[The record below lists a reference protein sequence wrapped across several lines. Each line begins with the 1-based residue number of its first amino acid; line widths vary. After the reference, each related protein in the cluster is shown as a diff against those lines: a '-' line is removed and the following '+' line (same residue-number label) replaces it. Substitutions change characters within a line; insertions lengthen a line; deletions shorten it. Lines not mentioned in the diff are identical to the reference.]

1 MACTVDL
8 MKFPLEEIKI
18 GHWTDTEAKTGC
30 TVIRFPK
37 SVVASGEVRGGAPA
51 TREFELLAPERTV
64 ENIDAVVISGGSAFG
79 LASTIG
85 VVEFLEELEIGFPT
99 AQGAVPIVVGM
110 SLYDLGVGNSSIRPG
125 ANEGRIACLDGEND
139 KSRTATGRIGAGTGA
154 TIGNWRGKENLSYGG
169 IGIAS
174 AEIEGVI
181 VCSLFAVNAAGDVL
195 DEKISESF
203 IKKNFQSSIGEE
215 VSESTELMNTTLG
228 VVMTNL
234 SLTKSECF
242 LLSQSSHDGIAR
254 SIFPAHTRMD
264 GDAVVAVS
272 TQQLEADSR
281 KFDIARA
288 LSVFVTEKAIRQACV

>member
-1 MACTVDL
+1 
-8 MKFPLEEIKI
+8 MKFPIEEIKI
-18 GHWTDTEAKTGC
+18 GHWTDTEAETGC

-79 LASTIG
+79 LSSAIG
-85 VVEFLEELEIGFPT
+85 VVEFLEESGIGFPT

-110 SLYDLGVGNSSIRPG
+110 SLYDLGVGSSSIRPG
-125 ANEGRIACLDGEND
+125 ANEGRIACLDGEN
-139 KSRTATGRIGAGTGA
+139 TEIETGRIGAGAGA
-154 TIGNWRGKENLSYGG
+154 TTGNWRGKENLSYGG

-174 AEIEGVI
+174 AEVEGVI
-181 VCSLFAVNAAGDVL
+181 VCSLFAVNPAGDVI
-195 DEKISESF
+195 DEKIAESF
-203 IKKNFQSSIGEE
+203 IK
-215 VSESTELMNTTLG
+215 ESFELSKERENIETTELMNTTLG

-234 SLTKSECF
+234 SLTKSECY

-272 TQQLEADSR
+272 TKELDGDSR
-281 KFDIARA
+281 KFDIART

>member
-1 MACTVDL
+1 
-8 MKFPLEEIKI
+8 MKFPIEEIKI
-18 GHWTDTEAKTGC
+18 GHWTDTEAETGC

-64 ENIDAVVISGGSAFG
+64 ENIDAVVISGGAAFG
-79 LASTIG
+79 LSSAIG
-85 VVEFLEELEIGFPT
+85 VVEFLEESGIGFPT

-110 SLYDLGVGNSSIRPG
+110 SLYDLGVGSSSIRPG
-125 ANEGRIACLDGEND
+125 ADEGRIACLDGEN
-139 KSRTATGRIGAGTGA
+139 TEIETGRIGAGAGA
-154 TIGNWRGKENLSYGG
+154 TTGNWRGKENLSYGG

-174 AEIEGVI
+174 AEVEGVI
-181 VCSLFAVNAAGDVL
+181 VCSLFAVNPAGDVI
-195 DEKISESF
+195 DEKIAESF
-203 IKKNFQSSIGEE
+203 IK
-215 VSESTELMNTTLG
+215 ESFELSKERENIETTELMNTTLG

-234 SLTKSECF
+234 SLTKSECY

-272 TQQLEADSR
+272 TKELDGDSR
-281 KFDIARA
+281 KFDIART

>member
-1 MACTVDL
+1 
-8 MKFPLEEIKI
+8 MKFPIEEIKI
-18 GHWTDTEAKTGC
+18 GHWTDTEAETGC

-79 LASTIG
+79 LSSAIG
-85 VVEFLEELEIGFPT
+85 VVEFLEESGIGFPT

-110 SLYDLGVGNSSIRPG
+110 SLYDLGVGSSSIRPG
-125 ANEGRIACLDGEND
+125 ADEGRIACLDGEN
-139 KSRTATGRIGAGTGA
+139 TEIETGRIGAGAGST
-154 TIGNWRGKENLSYGG
+154 TGNWRGKENLSYGG

-174 AEIEGVI
+174 AEVEGVI
-181 VCSLFAVNAAGDVL
+181 VCSLFAVNPAGDVI
-195 DEKISESF
+195 DEKIAESF
-203 IKKNFQSSIGEE
+203 IK
-215 VSESTELMNTTLG
+215 ESFELSKERENIETTELMNTTLG

-234 SLTKSECF
+234 SLTKSECY

-272 TQQLEADSR
+272 TKELDGDSR
-281 KFDIARA
+281 KFDIART

>member
-1 MACTVDL
+1 MYRRF
-8 MKFPLEEIKI
+8 MKFPIEEIKI
-18 GHWTDTEAKTGC
+18 GHWTDTEAETGC

-79 LASTIG
+79 LSSAIG
-85 VVEFLEELEIGFPT
+85 VVEFLEESGIGFPT

-110 SLYDLGVGNSSIRPG
+110 SLYDLGVGSSSIRPG
-125 ANEGRIACLDGEND
+125 ADEGRIACLDGEN
-139 KSRTATGRIGAGTGA
+139 TEIEIGRIGAGAGA
-154 TIGNWRGKENLSYGG
+154 TTGNWRGKENLSYGG

-174 AEIEGVI
+174 AEVEGVI
-181 VCSLFAVNAAGDVL
+181 VCSLFAVNPAGDVI
-195 DEKISESF
+195 DEKIAESF
-203 IKKNFQSSIGEE
+203 IK
-215 VSESTELMNTTLG
+215 ESFELSKERENIETTELMNTTLG

-234 SLTKSECF
+234 SLTKSECY

-272 TQQLEADSR
+272 TKELDGDSR
-281 KFDIARA
+281 KFDIART

>member
-1 MACTVDL
+1 MYRRF
-8 MKFPLEEIKI
+8 MKFPIEEIKI
-18 GHWTDTEAKTGC
+18 GHWTDTEAETGC

-79 LASTIG
+79 LSSSIG
-85 VVEFLEELEIGFPT
+85 VVEFLEESGIGFPT

-110 SLYDLGVGNSSIRPG
+110 SLYDLGVGSSSIRPG
-125 ANEGRIACLDGEND
+125 ADEGRIACLDGEN
-139 KSRTATGRIGAGTGA
+139 TEIETGRIGAGAGA
-154 TIGNWRGKENLSYGG
+154 TTGNWRGKENLSYGG

-174 AEIEGVI
+174 AEVEGVI
-181 VCSLFAVNAAGDVL
+181 VCSLFAVNPAGDVI
-195 DEKISESF
+195 DEKIAESF
-203 IKKNFQSSIGEE
+203 IK
-215 VSESTELMNTTLG
+215 ESFELSKERENIETTELMNTTLG

-234 SLTKSECF
+234 SLTKSECY

-272 TQQLEADSR
+272 TKELDGDSR
-281 KFDIARA
+281 KFDIART

>member
-1 MACTVDL
+1 
-8 MKFPLEEIKI
+8 MKFPIEEIKI
-18 GHWTDTEAKTGC
+18 GHWTDTEAVTGC

-79 LASTIG
+79 LSSAIG
-85 VVEFLEELEIGFPT
+85 VVEFLEESGIGFPT

-110 SLYDLGVGNSSIRPG
+110 SLYDLGVGSSSIRPG
-125 ANEGRIACLDGEND
+125 AHEGRIACLDGEN
-139 KSRTATGRIGAGTGA
+139 TEIETGRIGAGAGA
-154 TIGNWRGKENLSYGG
+154 TTGNWRGKENLSYGG

-174 AEIEGVI
+174 AEVEGVI
-181 VCSLFAVNAAGDVL
+181 VCSLFAVNPAGDVI
-195 DEKISESF
+195 DEKIAESF
-203 IKKNFQSSIGEE
+203 IK
-215 VSESTELMNTTLG
+215 ESFELSKERENIETTELMNTTLG

-234 SLTKSECF
+234 SLTKSECY

-272 TQQLEADSR
+272 TKELDGDSR
-281 KFDIARA
+281 KFDIART

>member
-1 MACTVDL
+1 
-8 MKFPLEEIKI
+8 MKFPIEEIKI
-18 GHWTDTEAKTGC
+18 GHWTDTEAETGC

-51 TREFELLAPERTV
+51 TREFELMAPERTV

-79 LASTIG
+79 LSSAIG
-85 VVEFLEELEIGFPT
+85 VVEFLEESGIGFPT

-110 SLYDLGVGNSSIRPG
+110 SLYDLGVGSSSIRPG
-125 ANEGRIACLDGEND
+125 ADEGRIACLDGEN
-139 KSRTATGRIGAGTGA
+139 TEIETGRIGAGAGA
-154 TIGNWRGKENLSYGG
+154 TTGNWRGKENLSYGG

-174 AEIEGVI
+174 AEVEGVI
-181 VCSLFAVNAAGDVL
+181 VCSLFAVNPAGDVI
-195 DEKISESF
+195 DEKIAESF
-203 IKKNFQSSIGEE
+203 IK
-215 VSESTELMNTTLG
+215 ESFELSKERENIETTELMNTTLG

-234 SLTKSECF
+234 SLTKSECY

-272 TQQLEADSR
+272 TKELDGDSR
-281 KFDIARA
+281 KFDIART

>member
-1 MACTVDL
+1 
-8 MKFPLEEIKI
+8 MKFPIEEIKI
-18 GHWTDTEAKTGC
+18 GHWTDTEAETGC

-79 LASTIG
+79 LSSAIG
-85 VVEFLEELEIGFPT
+85 VVEFLEESGIGFPT

-110 SLYDLGVGNSSIRPG
+110 SLYDLGVGSSSIRPG
-125 ANEGRIACLDGEND
+125 ADEGRIACLDGEN
-139 KSRTATGRIGAGTGA
+139 TEIETGRIGAGAGA
-154 TIGNWRGKENLSYGG
+154 TTGNWRGKENLSYGG

-174 AEIEGVI
+174 AEVEGVI
-181 VCSLFAVNAAGDVL
+181 VCSLFAVTPAGDVI
-195 DEKISESF
+195 DEKIAESF
-203 IKKNFQSSIGEE
+203 IK
-215 VSESTELMNTTLG
+215 ESFELSKERENIETTELMNTTLG

-234 SLTKSECF
+234 SLTKSECY
-242 LLSQSSHDGIAR
+242 LLSLSSHDGIAR

-272 TQQLEADSR
+272 YTHL
-281 KFDIARA
+281 RA
-288 LSVFVTEKAIRQACV
+288 HETRHDLV

>member
-1 MACTVDL
+1 MYRRF
-8 MKFPLEEIKI
+8 MKFPIEEIKI
-18 GHWTDTEAKTGC
+18 GHWTDTEAETGC

-79 LASTIG
+79 LSSAIG
-85 VVEFLEELEIGFPT
+85 VVEFLEESGIGFPT

-110 SLYDLGVGNSSIRPG
+110 SLYDLGVGSSSIRPG
-125 ANEGRIACLDGEND
+125 ADEGRIACLDGEN
-139 KSRTATGRIGAGTGA
+139 TEIETGRIGAGAGA
-154 TIGNWRGKENLSYGG
+154 TTGNWRGKENLSYGG

-174 AEIEGVI
+174 AEVEGVI
-181 VCSLFAVNAAGDVL
+181 VCSLFAVNPAGDVI
-195 DEKISESF
+195 DEKIAESF
-203 IKKNFQSSIGEE
+203 IK
-215 VSESTELMNTTLG
+215 ESFELSKERENIETTELMNTTLG

-234 SLTKSECF
+234 SLTKSECY

-272 TQQLEADSR
+272 TKKLDADSR
-281 KFDIARA
+281 KFDIART

>member
-1 MACTVDL
+1 MN
-8 MKFPLEEIKI
+8 FPIEEIKI
-18 GHWTDTEAKTGC
+18 GHWTDTEAETGC

-79 LASTIG
+79 LSSAIG
-85 VVEFLEELEIGFPT
+85 VVEFLEESGIGFPT

-110 SLYDLGVGNSSIRPG
+110 SLYDLGVGSSSIRPG
-125 ANEGRIACLDGEND
+125 AHEGRIACLDGEN
-139 KSRTATGRIGAGTGA
+139 TEIETGRIGAGAGA
-154 TIGNWRGKENLSYGG
+154 TTGNWRGKENLSYGG

-174 AEIEGVI
+174 AEVEGVI
-181 VCSLFAVNAAGDVL
+181 VCSLFAVNPAGDVI
-195 DEKISESF
+195 DEKIAESF
-203 IKKNFQSSIGEE
+203 IK
-215 VSESTELMNTTLG
+215 ESFELSKERENIETTELMNTTLG

-234 SLTKSECF
+234 SLTKSECY

-272 TQQLEADSR
+272 TKELDGDSR
-281 KFDIARA
+281 KFDIART

>member
-1 MACTVDL
+1 MYRRF
-8 MKFPLEEIKI
+8 MKFPIEEIKI
-18 GHWTDTEAKTGC
+18 GHWTDTEAETGC

-51 TREFELLAPERTV
+51 TREFELLSPERTV

-79 LASTIG
+79 LSSAIG
-85 VVEFLEELEIGFPT
+85 VVEFLEESGIGFPT

-110 SLYDLGVGNSSIRPG
+110 SLYDLGVGSSSIRPG
-125 ANEGRIACLDGEND
+125 ADEGRIACLDGEN
-139 KSRTATGRIGAGTGA
+139 TEIETGRIGAGAGA
-154 TIGNWRGKENLSYGG
+154 TTGNWRGKENLSYGG

-174 AEIEGVI
+174 AEVEGVI
-181 VCSLFAVNAAGDVL
+181 VCSLFAVNPAGDVI
-195 DEKISESF
+195 DEKIAESF
-203 IKKNFQSSIGEE
+203 IK
-215 VSESTELMNTTLG
+215 ESFELSKERENIETTELMNTTLG

-234 SLTKSECF
+234 SLTKSECY

-272 TQQLEADSR
+272 TKELDGDSR
-281 KFDIARA
+281 KFDIART

>member
-1 MACTVDL
+1 
-8 MKFPLEEIKI
+8 MKFPIEEIKI
-18 GHWTDTEAKTGC
+18 GHWTDTEAETGC

-79 LASTIG
+79 LSSAIG
-85 VVEFLEELEIGFPT
+85 VVEFLEESGIGFPT

-110 SLYDLGVGNSSIRPG
+110 SLYDLGVGSSSIRPG
-125 ANEGRIACLDGEND
+125 ADEGRIACLDGEN
-139 KSRTATGRIGAGTGA
+139 TEIETGRIGAGAGA
-154 TIGNWRGKENLSYGG
+154 TTGNWRGKENLSYGG

-174 AEIEGVI
+174 AEVEGVI
-181 VCSLFAVNAAGDVL
+181 VCSLFAVNPAGDVI
-195 DEKISESF
+195 DDKIAESF
-203 IKKNFQSSIGEE
+203 IK
-215 VSESTELMNTTLG
+215 ESFELSKERENIETTELMNTTLG

-234 SLTKSECF
+234 SLTKSECY

-264 GDAVVAVS
+264 GDAVVAVA
-272 TQQLEADSR
+272 TKELDGDSR
-281 KFDIARA
+281 KFDIART

>member
-8 MKFPLEEIKI
+8 MKFPFEEIKI
-18 GHWTDTEAKTGC
+18 GHWTDKEAETGC

-51 TREFELLAPERTV
+51 TREFELLAPERTI

-79 LASTIG
+79 LSSAIG
-85 VVEFLEELEIGFPT
+85 VVEFLEESGIGFPT
-99 AQGAVPIVVGM
+99 TQGPVPIVVGM
-110 SLYDLGVGNSSIRPG
+110 SLYDLGVGSSSIRPG
-125 ANEGRIACLDGEND
+125 ADEGRIACLDGEN
-139 KSRTATGRIGAGTGA
+139 TEIETGRLGAGAGA
-154 TIGNWRGKENLSYGG
+154 TTGNWRGKENLSYGG

-174 AEIEGVI
+174 AEVEGVI
-181 VCSLFAVNAAGDVL
+181 VCSLFAVNPAGDVI
-195 DEKISESF
+195 DEKIAESF
-203 IKKNFQSSIGEE
+203 IK
-215 VSESTELMNTTLG
+215 ESFELSKERENIETTELMNTTLG

-234 SLTKSECF
+234 SLTKSECY

-272 TQQLEADSR
+272 TKELDGDSR
-281 KFDIARA
+281 KFDIART

>member
-1 MACTVDL
+1 MYRRF
-8 MKFPLEEIKI
+8 MKFPIEEIKI
-18 GHWTDTEAKTGC
+18 GHWTDTEAETGC

-79 LASTIG
+79 LSSAIG
-85 VVEFLEELEIGFPT
+85 VVEFLEESGIGFPT

-110 SLYDLGVGNSSIRPG
+110 SLYDLGVGSSSIRPG
-125 ANEGRIACLDGEND
+125 ADEGRIACLDGEN
-139 KSRTATGRIGAGTGA
+139 TEIETGRIGAGAGA
-154 TIGNWRGKENLSYGG
+154 TTGNWRGKENLSYGG

-174 AEIEGVI
+174 AEVEGVI
-181 VCSLFAVNAAGDVL
+181 VCSLFAVNPAGDVI
-195 DEKISESF
+195 DEKIAESF
-203 IKKNFQSSIGEE
+203 IK
-215 VSESTELMNTTLG
+215 ESFELSKEREKIETTELMNTTLG

-234 SLTKSECF
+234 SLTKSECY

-272 TQQLEADSR
+272 TKELDGDSR
-281 KFDIARA
+281 KFDIART

>member
-1 MACTVDL
+1 
-8 MKFPLEEIKI
+8 MKFPIEEIKI
-18 GHWTDTEAKTGC
+18 GHWTDTEAETGC

-79 LASTIG
+79 LSSAIG
-85 VVEFLEELEIGFPT
+85 VVEFLEESGIGFPT

-110 SLYDLGVGNSSIRPG
+110 SLYDLGVGSSSIRPG
-125 ANEGRIACLDGEND
+125 ADEGRIACLDGEN
-139 KSRTATGRIGAGTGA
+139 TEIETGRIGAGAGA
-154 TIGNWRGKENLSYGG
+154 TTGNWRGKENLSYGG

-174 AEIEGVI
+174 AEVEGVI
-181 VCSLFAVNAAGDVL
+181 VCSLFAVNPAGDVI
-195 DEKISESF
+195 DDKIAESF
-203 IKKNFQSSIGEE
+203 IK
-215 VSESTELMNTTLG
+215 ESFELSKERENIETTELMNTTLG

-234 SLTKSECF
+234 SLTKSECY

-272 TQQLEADSR
+272 TKELDGDSR
-281 KFDIARA
+281 KFDIART

>member
-1 MACTVDL
+1 
-8 MKFPLEEIKI
+8 MKFPIEEIKI
-18 GHWTDTEAKTGC
+18 GHWTDTEAETGC

-79 LASTIG
+79 LSSAIG
-85 VVEFLEELEIGFPT
+85 VVEFLEESGIGFPT

-110 SLYDLGVGNSSIRPG
+110 SLYDLGVGSSSIRPG
-125 ANEGRIACLDGEND
+125 AHEGRIACLDGEN
-139 KSRTATGRIGAGTGA
+139 TEIETGRIGAGAGA
-154 TIGNWRGKENLSYGG
+154 TTGNWRGKENLSYGG

-174 AEIEGVI
+174 AEVEGVI
-181 VCSLFAVNAAGDVL
+181 VCSLFAVNPAGDVI
-195 DEKISESF
+195 DEKIAESF
-203 IKKNFQSSIGEE
+203 IK
-215 VSESTELMNTTLG
+215 ESFELSKEQENIETTELMNTTLG

-234 SLTKSECF
+234 SLTKSECY

-272 TQQLEADSR
+272 TKELDGDSR
-281 KFDIARA
+281 KFDIART

>member
-1 MACTVDL
+1 
-8 MKFPLEEIKI
+8 MKFPIEEIKI
-18 GHWTDTEAKTGC
+18 GHWTDTEAETGC

-79 LASTIG
+79 LSSAIG
-85 VVEFLEELEIGFPT
+85 VVEFLEESGIGFPT

-110 SLYDLGVGNSSIRPG
+110 SLYDLGVGSSSIRPG
-125 ANEGRIACLDGEND
+125 ADEGRIACLDGEN
-139 KSRTATGRIGAGTGA
+139 TEIETGRIGAGAGA
-154 TIGNWRGKENLSYGG
+154 TTGNWRGKENLSYGG

-174 AEIEGVI
+174 AEVEGVI
-181 VCSLFAVNAAGDVL
+181 VCSLFAVNPAGDVI
-195 DEKISESF
+195 DEKIAEAFIKESF
-203 IKKNFQSSIGEE
+203 ELSKERENIET
-215 VSESTELMNTTLG
+215 TELMNTTLG

-234 SLTKSECF
+234 SLTKSECY

-272 TQQLEADSR
+272 TKELDGDSR
-281 KFDIARA
+281 KFDIART

>member
-1 MACTVDL
+1 MYRRF
-8 MKFPLEEIKI
+8 MKFPIEEIKI
-18 GHWTDTEAKTGC
+18 GHWTDTEAETGC

-79 LASTIG
+79 LSSAIG
-85 VVEFLEELEIGFPT
+85 VVEFLEESGIGFPT

-110 SLYDLGVGNSSIRPG
+110 SLYDLGVGSSSIRPG
-125 ANEGRIACLDGEND
+125 ADEGRIACLDGEN
-139 KSRTATGRIGAGTGA
+139 TEIETGRIGAGAGA
-154 TIGNWRGKENLSYGG
+154 TTGNWLGKENLSYGG

-174 AEIEGVI
+174 AEVEGVI
-181 VCSLFAVNAAGDVL
+181 VCSLFAVNPAGDVI
-195 DEKISESF
+195 DEKIAESF
-203 IKKNFQSSIGEE
+203 IK
-215 VSESTELMNTTLG
+215 ESFELSKERENIETTELMNTTLG

-234 SLTKSECF
+234 SLTKSECY

-272 TQQLEADSR
+272 TKELDGDSR
-281 KFDIARA
+281 KFDIART

>member
-1 MACTVDL
+1 
-8 MKFPLEEIKI
+8 MKFPIEEIKI
-18 GHWTDTEAKTGC
+18 GHWTDTEAETRC
-30 TVIRFPK
+30 TVIRFSK

-79 LASTIG
+79 LSSAIG
-85 VVEFLEELEIGFPT
+85 VVEFLEESGIGFPT

-110 SLYDLGVGNSSIRPG
+110 SLYDLGVGSSSIRPG
-125 ANEGRIACLDGEND
+125 AHEGRIACLDGEN
-139 KSRTATGRIGAGTGA
+139 TEIETGRIGAGAGA
-154 TIGNWRGKENLSYGG
+154 TTGNWRGKENLSYGG

-174 AEIEGVI
+174 AEVEGVI
-181 VCSLFAVNAAGDVL
+181 VCSLFAVNPAGDVI
-195 DEKISESF
+195 DEKIAESF
-203 IKKNFQSSIGEE
+203 IK
-215 VSESTELMNTTLG
+215 ESFELSKERENIETTELMNTTLG

-234 SLTKSECF
+234 SLTKSECY

-272 TQQLEADSR
+272 TKELDGDSR
-281 KFDIARA
+281 KFDIART

>member
-1 MACTVDL
+1 
-8 MKFPLEEIKI
+8 MKFPIEEIKI
-18 GHWTDTEAKTGC
+18 GHWTDTEAETGC

-37 SVVASGEVRGGAPA
+37 SVVSSGEVRGGAPA

-79 LASTIG
+79 LSSAIG
-85 VVEFLEELEIGFPT
+85 VVEFLEESGIGFPT

-110 SLYDLGVGNSSIRPG
+110 SLYDLGVGSSSIRPG
-125 ANEGRIACLDGEND
+125 AHEGRIACLDGEN
-139 KSRTATGRIGAGTGA
+139 TEIETGRIGAGAGA
-154 TIGNWRGKENLSYGG
+154 TTGNWRGKENLSYGG

-174 AEIEGVI
+174 AEVEGVI
-181 VCSLFAVNAAGDVL
+181 VCSLFAVNPAGDVI
-195 DEKISESF
+195 DEKIAESF
-203 IKKNFQSSIGEE
+203 IK
-215 VSESTELMNTTLG
+215 ESFELSKERENIETTELMNTTLG

-234 SLTKSECF
+234 SLTKSECY

-272 TQQLEADSR
+272 TKELDGDSR
-281 KFDIARA
+281 KFDIART

>member
-1 MACTVDL
+1 
-8 MKFPLEEIKI
+8 MKFPIEEIKI
-18 GHWTDTEAKTGC
+18 GHWTDTEAETGC

-79 LASTIG
+79 LSSAIG
-85 VVEFLEELEIGFPT
+85 VVEFLEESGIGFPT

-110 SLYDLGVGNSSIRPG
+110 SLYDLGVGSSSIRPG
-125 ANEGRIACLDGEND
+125 ADEGRIACLDGEN
-139 KSRTATGRIGAGTGA
+139 TEIETGRIGAGAGA
-154 TIGNWRGKENLSYGG
+154 TTGNWRGKENLSYGG

-174 AEIEGVI
+174 AEVEGVI
-181 VCSLFAVNAAGDVL
+181 VCSLFAVNPAGDVI
-195 DEKISESF
+195 DEKIAESF
-203 IKKNFQSSIGEE
+203 IK
-215 VSESTELMNTTLG
+215 ESFELSKERENIETTELMNTTLG

-234 SLTKSECF
+234 SLTKSECY

-272 TQQLEADSR
+272 TKELDGDSR

>member
-1 MACTVDL
+1 MYRRF
-8 MKFPLEEIKI
+8 MKFPIEEIKI
-18 GHWTDTEAKTGC
+18 GHWTDTEAETGC

-79 LASTIG
+79 LSSAIG
-85 VVEFLEELEIGFPT
+85 VVEFLEESGIGFPT

-110 SLYDLGVGNSSIRPG
+110 SLYDLGVGSSSIRPG
-125 ANEGRIACLDGEND
+125 AHEGRIACLDGEN
-139 KSRTATGRIGAGTGA
+139 TEIETGRIGAGAGA
-154 TIGNWRGKENLSYGG
+154 TTGNWRGKENLSYGC

-174 AEIEGVI
+174 AEVEGVI
-181 VCSLFAVNAAGDVL
+181 VCSLFAVNPAGDVI
-195 DEKISESF
+195 DEKIAESF
-203 IKKNFQSSIGEE
+203 IK
-215 VSESTELMNTTLG
+215 ESFELSKERENIETTELMNTTLG

-234 SLTKSECF
+234 SLTKSECY

-272 TQQLEADSR
+272 TKELDGDSR
-281 KFDIARA
+281 KFDIART

>member
-1 MACTVDL
+1 
-8 MKFPLEEIKI
+8 MKFPIEEIKI
-18 GHWTDTEAKTGC
+18 GHWTDTEAETGC

-79 LASTIG
+79 LSSAIG
-85 VVEFLEELEIGFPT
+85 VVEFLEESGIGFPT

-110 SLYDLGVGNSSIRPG
+110 SLYDLGVGSSSIRPG
-125 ANEGRIACLDGEND
+125 AHEGRIACLDGEN
-139 KSRTATGRIGAGTGA
+139 TEIETGRIGAGAGA
-154 TIGNWRGKENLSYGG
+154 TTGNWRGKENLSYGG

-174 AEIEGVI
+174 AEVEGVI
-181 VCSLFAVNAAGDVL
+181 VCSLFAVNPAGDVI
-195 DEKISESF
+195 DEKIAESF
-203 IKKNFQSSIGEE
+203 IK
-215 VSESTELMNTTLG
+215 ESFELSKERENIETTELMNTTLG

-234 SLTKSECF
+234 SLTKSECY

-272 TQQLEADSR
+272 TKELDGDSR
-281 KFDIARA
+281 KFDIART

>member
-1 MACTVDL
+1 
-8 MKFPLEEIKI
+8 MKFPIEEIKI
-18 GHWTDTEAKTGC
+18 GHWTDTEAETGC

-79 LASTIG
+79 LSSAIG
-85 VVEFLEELEIGFPT
+85 VVEFLKESGIGFPT

-110 SLYDLGVGNSSIRPG
+110 SLYDLGVGSSSIRPG
-125 ANEGRIACLDGEND
+125 AHEGRIACLDGEN
-139 KSRTATGRIGAGTGA
+139 TEIETGRIGAGAGA
-154 TIGNWRGKENLSYGG
+154 TTGNWRGKENLSYGG

-174 AEIEGVI
+174 AEVEGVI
-181 VCSLFAVNAAGDVL
+181 VCSLFAVNPAGDVI
-195 DEKISESF
+195 DEKIAESF
-203 IKKNFQSSIGEE
+203 IK
-215 VSESTELMNTTLG
+215 ESFELSKERENIETTELMNTTLG

-234 SLTKSECF
+234 SLTKSECY

-272 TQQLEADSR
+272 TKELDGDSR
-281 KFDIARA
+281 KFDIART

>member
-1 MACTVDL
+1 
-8 MKFPLEEIKI
+8 MKFPIEEIKI
-18 GHWTDTEAKTGC
+18 GHWTDTEAETGC

-79 LASTIG
+79 LSSAIG
-85 VVEFLEELEIGFPT
+85 VVEFLEESGIGFPT

-110 SLYDLGVGNSSIRPG
+110 SLYDLGVGSSSIRPG
-125 ANEGRIACLDGEND
+125 AHEGRIACLDGEN
-139 KSRTATGRIGAGTGA
+139 TEIETGRIGAGAGA
-154 TIGNWRGKENLSYGG
+154 TTGNWRGKENLSYGG

-174 AEIEGVI
+174 AEVEGVI
-181 VCSLFAVNAAGDVL
+181 VCSLFAVNPAGDVI
-195 DEKISESF
+195 DEKIAESF
-203 IKKNFQSSIGEE
+203 IK
-215 VSESTELMNTTLG
+215 ESFELSKERENIETTELMNTTLG

-234 SLTKSECF
+234 SLTKSECY

-272 TQQLEADSR
+272 TNELDGDSR
-281 KFDIARA
+281 KFDIART

>member
-8 MKFPLEEIKI
+8 MKFPFEEIKI
-18 GHWTDTEAKTGC
+18 GHWTDEEAETGC

-51 TREFELLAPERTV
+51 TREFELLAPERTI

-79 LASTIG
+79 LSSAIG
-85 VVEFLEELEIGFPT
+85 VVEFLEESGIGFPT
-99 AQGAVPIVVGM
+99 TQGPVPIVVGM
-110 SLYDLGVGNSSIRPG
+110 SLYDLGVGSSSIRPG
-125 ANEGRIACLDGEND
+125 ADEGRIACLDGENNEID
-139 KSRTATGRIGAGTGA
+139 TGRIGAGAGA
-154 TIGNWRGKENLSYGG
+154 TTGNWRGKESLSYGG

-174 AEIEGVI
+174 AEVEGVI

-203 IKKNFQSSIGEE
+203 IKENLKLSKERE
-215 VSESTELMNTTLG
+215 TTETTELMNTTLG

-234 SLTKSECF
+234 SLTKSECY

-272 TQQLEADSR
+272 TKQLDADSR
-281 KFDIARA
+281 KFDIART

>member
-1 MACTVDL
+1 
-8 MKFPLEEIKI
+8 MKFPIEEIKI
-18 GHWTDTEAKTGC
+18 GHWTDTEAETGC

-79 LASTIG
+79 LSSAIG
-85 VVEFLEELEIGFPT
+85 VVEFLEESGIGFPT

-110 SLYDLGVGNSSIRPG
+110 SLYDLGVGSSSIRPG
-125 ANEGRIACLDGEND
+125 ADEGRIACLDGEN
-139 KSRTATGRIGAGTGA
+139 TEIETGRIGAGAGA
-154 TIGNWRGKENLSYGG
+154 TTGNWRGKENLSYGG

-174 AEIEGVI
+174 AEVEGVI
-181 VCSLFAVNAAGDVL
+181 VCSLFAVNPAGDVI
-195 DEKISESF
+195 DEKIAESF
-203 IKKNFQSSIGEE
+203 IK
-215 VSESTELMNTTLG
+215 ESFELSKERENIETTELMNTTLG

-234 SLTKSECF
+234 SLTKSECY

-272 TQQLEADSR
+272 TKELDGDSR
-281 KFDIARA
+281 KFDIARTC
-288 LSVFVTEKAIRQACV
+288 LLYTSPSPRD

>member
-1 MACTVDL
+1 
-8 MKFPLEEIKI
+8 MKFPIEEIKI
-18 GHWTDTEAKTGC
+18 GHWTDTEAETGC

-79 LASTIG
+79 LSSAIG
-85 VVEFLEELEIGFPT
+85 VVEFLEESGIGFPT

-110 SLYDLGVGNSSIRPG
+110 SLYDLGIGSSSIRPG
-125 ANEGRIACLDGEND
+125 AHEGRIACLDGEN
-139 KSRTATGRIGAGTGA
+139 TEIETGRIGAGAGA
-154 TIGNWRGKENLSYGG
+154 TTGNWRGKENLSYGG

-174 AEIEGVI
+174 AEVEGVI
-181 VCSLFAVNAAGDVL
+181 VCSLFAVNPAGDVI
-195 DEKISESF
+195 DEKIAESF
-203 IKKNFQSSIGEE
+203 IK
-215 VSESTELMNTTLG
+215 ESFELSKERENIETTELMNTTLG

-234 SLTKSECF
+234 SLTKSECY

-272 TQQLEADSR
+272 TKELDGDSR
-281 KFDIARA
+281 KFDIART

>member
-1 MACTVDL
+1 MYRRF
-8 MKFPLEEIKI
+8 MKFPIEEIKI
-18 GHWTDTEAKTGC
+18 GHWTDTEAETGC

-79 LASTIG
+79 LSSAIG
-85 VVEFLEELEIGFPT
+85 VVEFLEESGIGFPT

-110 SLYDLGVGNSSIRPG
+110 SLYDLGVGSSSIRPG
-125 ANEGRIACLDGEND
+125 ADEGRIACLDGEN
-139 KSRTATGRIGAGTGA
+139 TEIETGRIGAGAGA
-154 TIGNWRGKENLSYGG
+154 TTGNWRGKENLSYGG

-174 AEIEGVI
+174 AEVEGVI
-181 VCSLFAVNAAGDVL
+181 VCSLFAVNPAGDVI
-195 DEKISESF
+195 DEKIAESF
-203 IKKNFQSSIGEE
+203 IK
-215 VSESTELMNTTLG
+215 ESFELSKERENIETTELMNTTLG

-234 SLTKSECF
+234 SLTKSECY

-272 TQQLEADSR
+272 TKELDGDSR
-281 KFDIARA
+281 KFDIART

>member
-1 MACTVDL
+1 
-8 MKFPLEEIKI
+8 MKFPIEDIKI
-18 GHWTDTEAKTGC
+18 GHWTDTEAETGC

-79 LASTIG
+79 LSSAIG
-85 VVEFLEELEIGFPT
+85 VVEFLEESGIGFPT

-110 SLYDLGVGNSSIRPG
+110 SLYDLGVGSSSIRPG
-125 ANEGRIACLDGEND
+125 ADEGRIACLDGEN
-139 KSRTATGRIGAGTGA
+139 TEIETGRIGAGAGA
-154 TIGNWRGKENLSYGG
+154 TTGNWRGKENLSYGG

-174 AEIEGVI
+174 AEVEGVI
-181 VCSLFAVNAAGDVL
+181 VCSLFAVNPAGDVI
-195 DEKISESF
+195 DEKIAESF
-203 IKKNFQSSIGEE
+203 IK
-215 VSESTELMNTTLG
+215 ESFELSKERENIETTELMNTTLG

-234 SLTKSECF
+234 SLTKSECY

-272 TQQLEADSR
+272 TKELDGDSR
-281 KFDIARA
+281 KFDIART

>member
-1 MACTVDL
+1 
-8 MKFPLEEIKI
+8 MKFPIEEIKI
-18 GHWTDTEAKTGC
+18 GHWTDTEAETGC

-79 LASTIG
+79 LSSAIG
-85 VVEFLEELEIGFPT
+85 VVEFLEESGIGFPT

-110 SLYDLGVGNSSIRPG
+110 SLYDLGVGSSSIRPG
-125 ANEGRIACLDGEND
+125 ADEGRIACLDGEN
-139 KSRTATGRIGAGTGA
+139 TEIEIGRIGAGAGA
-154 TIGNWRGKENLSYGG
+154 TTGNWRGKENLSYGG

-174 AEIEGVI
+174 AEVEGVI
-181 VCSLFAVNAAGDVL
+181 VCSLFAVNPAGDVI
-195 DEKISESF
+195 DEKIAESF
-203 IKKNFQSSIGEE
+203 IK
-215 VSESTELMNTTLG
+215 ESFELSKERENIETTELMNTTLG

-234 SLTKSECF
+234 SLTKSECY

-272 TQQLEADSR
+272 TKELDGDSR
-281 KFDIARA
+281 KFDIART